1 MVQAIDLDLFIN
13 AIKAGGAYGQSTPSI
28 LSQVVDGLDEEAKM
42 QAIRQQNE
50 IRQNQINQLPV
61 QNRIEEARA
70 VQAEA
75 SVAAIQ
81 ADPAGAQQLAI
92 QTQQNQL
99 AEAQREQMLNEQ
111 ESAFQQI
118 MTNGTDE
125 DRYNAMTGGTYSE
138 LFARRP
144 NVYTAGKTSVAG
156 WDKQW
161 RDQWYANNNIK
172 RVQEGFNLF
181 QEKGQ
186 EMYQV
191 YYPQAMADPTISG
204 LASQLGTN
212 VTDLLQKGELLTD
225 QERPKQVPVV
235 EMVTK
240 VNPDGKTVV
249 VPLMDPESPDRPV
262 VKRVDGQVV
271 KKDDPGGATEL
282 VNILRY
288 KKDDGTIQ
296 ELRVPRGAE
305 FIPLY
310 QRAQLGFK
318 SVNGLIPGQPGGEAT
333 TAVQGEALDKKK
345 AEAQAAE
352 IEVANAS
359 AEQKK
364 IKADSYTKSAN
375 DVIARDRNVVL
386 GVSAARAAANAVPT
400 ATPTAIPMPVP
411 NNQAVVSSGAL
422 PPNAPLVITPLA
434 SRTPNVSQAN
444 AASIAGTPIPPPTGT
459 PIPVYTPAQ
468 AATPTKGP
476 SIVSP
481 KQMDIAA
488 KRKAENK
495 VLADQFIQKANPSYQ
510 PTLQPIGLIPEQF
523 EVLTPVKQYSPD
535 IAERVANLPELKNA
549 SALVKAVAA
558 VESGGKPTAVSNTG
572 VRGLMQV
579 TEAAAKD
586 MLKPGE
592 KYNPYNVEQSTALGT
607 MYLEAQL
614 RRNRDPMLALLAYN
628 AGPGTVAT
636 AIRMAVARFGD
647 SSWTSVSQVI
657 PDAIAERF
665 PKWSKEQQAAKAVE
679 AYEYP
684 QKVINY
690 FPAFAQTADDMK
702 VAEELRRNNLITYT

>member
-13 AIKAGGAYGQSTPSI
+13 AIKAGGAYGQSTPSVF
-28 LSQVVDGLDEEAKM
+28 SQVVDGLDEEAKM

-70 VQAEA
+70 VQTEA

-81 ADPAGAQQLAI
+81 ADPAAAQQLAI
-92 QTQQNQL
+92 KTQQNQL
-99 AEAQREQMLNEQ
+99 AEAQREQRLNEQ
-111 ESAFQQI
+111 EAALQNVLTTGNDQQ
-118 MTNGTDE
+118 
-125 DRYNAMTGGTYSE
+125 RYEALTGGAYTE
-138 LFARRP
+138 LFSRRP
-144 NVYTAGKTSVAG
+144 SVYTASKTTVAD
-156 WDKQW
+156 WSPEY
-161 RDQWYANNNIK
+161 RDMFYRNNDTQRRLQGQK
-172 RVQEGFNLF
+172 LF
-181 QEKGQ
+181 EQKAE
-186 EMYQV
+186 EMYNM
-191 YYPQAMADPTISG
+191 YYPQAMADPN
-204 LASQLGTN
+204 LASLARELGTD
-212 VTDLLQKGELLTD
+212 VTDILQNGELLTD
-225 QERPKQVPVV
+225 QERPKQVTVY
-235 EMVTK
+235 ETK
-240 VNPDGKTVV
+240 TITKDGKEIISTQRDLDGNKVA
-249 VPLMDPESPDRPV
+249 
-262 VKRVDGQVV
+262 KRVDGKVV
-271 KKDDPGGATEL
+271 TTEDPSGATEIVDL
-282 VNILRY
+282 FRY
-288 KKDDGTIQ
+288 KRPDGTIT
-296 ELRVPRGAE
+296 EKRLPRGADYTK
-305 FIPLY
+305 LY
-310 QRAQLGFK
+310 SNAKTGFDFM
-318 SVNGLIPGQPGGEAT
+318 NGLQPGQPGGDRT
-333 TAVQGEALDKKK
+333 TAKVGEENDKKK

-352 IEVANAS
+352 IEAANAS
-359 AEQKK
+359 AA
-364 IKADSYTKSAN
+364 KAQVLNNNFTKSAN

-411 NNQAVVSSGAL
+411 NNQAAVSSGAL

-444 AASIAGTPIPPPTGT
+444 AASIAGTPVPPPTGT

-495 VLADQFIQKANPSYQ
+495 ALADQFIQKANPTYQ

-535 IAERVANLPELKNA
+535 IAERVANRPELKNA

-558 VESGGKPTAVSNTG
+558 VESGGKPMAVSNTG

-592 KYNPYNVEQSTALGT
+592 AYNPYNAEQSTTLGT

-647 SSWTSVSQVI
+647 SSWASVSQVI

-665 PKWSKEQQAAKAVE
+665 PKWSKTQQAAKAVE